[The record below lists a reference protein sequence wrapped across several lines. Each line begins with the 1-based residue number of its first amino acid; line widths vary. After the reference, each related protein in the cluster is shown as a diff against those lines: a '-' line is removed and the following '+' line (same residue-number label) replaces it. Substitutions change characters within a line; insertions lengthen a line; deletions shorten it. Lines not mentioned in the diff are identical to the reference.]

1 MILSAQ
7 DLISDNLELVS
18 LPEIVTK
25 LNEMVDD
32 PSCTAADIGDLISL
46 DVALSTR
53 LLKVVNSPFYS
64 FPSQVD
70 TISMAITIVGTR
82 ALRDLVL
89 ATAVTGHFRSI
100 PSDLVNI
107 DTFWHHSLGC
117 ATAARAIAEHL
128 KISNSER
135 FFITGLLH
143 DIGKLV
149 MFIAQPDLSRQLLE
163 LSKQPG
169 AELASLEVS
178 AFGFDHAELGCELLR
193 EWHLPESLYQPVANH
208 HNLANSQQY
217 QKETAAIHLGNA
229 ISNTIEPVIS
239 REDDLPIDTAVW
251 QLLNLE
257 PDELDNLIN
266 ITQMKLGSV
275 IQIMY
280 YDQAA

>member
-1 MILSAQ
+1 MSLTAQ
-7 DLISDNLELVS
+7 DLISDNLDLVS
-18 LPEIVTK
+18 LPEVVTK
-25 LNEMVDD
+25 LNQMVDD
-32 PSCTAADIGDLISL
+32 PGCTAADIGEMISL
-46 DVALSTR
+46 DAALSAR

-70 TISMAITIVGTR
+70 TISMAITIIGTR

-89 ATAVTGHFRSI
+89 ATSVTGHFRSI
-100 PSDLVNI
+100 PGDLVNI

-117 ATAARAIAEHL
+117 ATAARAIADHL

-135 FFITGLLH
+135 FFIAGLLH

-149 MFIAQPDLSRQLLE
+149 MFLAQPDLSRQVLE
-163 LSKQPG
+163 LSAQAG
-169 AELASLEVS
+169 TDLASLETS

-193 EWHLPESLYQPVANH
+193 EWRLPDSLYEPVAHH
-208 HNLANSQQY
+208 HNLAAAGQY
-217 QKETAAIHLGNA
+217 HKETAAVHLANA
-229 ISNTIEPVIS
+229 IANTIEPVIS

-251 QLLNLE
+251 QMLGLE
-257 PDELDNLIN
+257 PEALDGLIN

-280 YDQAA
+280 YEQAA